1 MIKLKSGT
9 EIAYDENFDL
19 FFQKILSSIIAEAIE
34 VVRAMGDLDQDGFNR
49 ALAKDIMDNSIFV
62 THQIFDIARIN
73 QNLARFLVTGFLF
86 NSIILSIPNLSDAIG
101 KQAADNDNSGIV
113 H

>member
-9 EIAYDENFDL
+9 EVGYDENFDR

-34 VVRAMGDLDQDGFNR
+34 MVRDGEALDQDGFNR
-49 ALAKDIMDNSIFV
+49 ALAKEIMDNSIFV
-62 THQIFDIARIN
+62 THQIFDISSVN
-73 QNLARFLVTGFLF
+73 PNLSRFLVTGFLF
-86 NSIILSIPNLSDAIG
+86 NSIILSIPNLSDVISG
-101 KQAADNDNSGIV
+101 KNTGEDIL